1 MKSVTELKS
10 LGDIRTATSHH
21 IASKPPL
28 KGSTHLDIYLLDKE
42 RQRLEKELS
51 GLEVRG
57 RRILERLGEI
67 RKAMDMLKQK
77 AEEAEQERLAD
88 GHPTA
93 TEVKQPA
100 PASQSSHRQWKKM
113 TLSY

>member
-1 MKSVTELKS
+1 MKSVTETKS
-10 LGDIRTATSHH
+10 LGDIRTAASHH

-42 RQRLEKELS
+42 RQRLGKELS

-57 RRILERLGEI
+57 RRIRERLGEI
-67 RKAMDMLKQK
+67 HKAMDTLKQ
-77 AEEAEQERLAD
+77 EAEQEKLSDDPSPDIGA
-88 GHPTA
+88 GK
-93 TEVKQPA
+93 KQPA

>member
-1 MKSVTELKS
+1 MKSVTETKS
-10 LGDIRTATSHH
+10 LGDIRTAASHH

-28 KGSTHLDIYLLDKE
+28 KGSTYLDVYLLDKE

-57 RRILERLGEI
+57 KRIRERLGEI
-67 RKAMDMLKQK
+67 RKDMDMLKQK
-77 AEEAEQERLAD
+77 AEEAEQERLSD

-93 TEVKQPA
+93 TGGKQPA
-100 PASQSSHRQWKKM
+100 GQNSQRPWKKM
-113 TLSY
+113 TVDY